1 MADVDRNNNI
11 SDSEGEHM
19 KKSRFSAVLNF
30 FNDII
35 GKTSSI
41 PYGLDHTNGPNRRFS
56 ATLRRKKRQTS
67 APDISISVTSDG
79 ENNRHRKLAPKNSSP
94 ASLNLPRARMQ
105 RPALSTNS
113 LSQADVAEAWL
124 RPTRHR
130 SYRSNGGINYH
141 QSDLSL
147 DSFAS
152 STSSRL
158 NLTGGTLDRHTRSR
172 SKNLTVRFSIDDL
185 HKKEQ
190 ATMKRSF
197 SNSADLRKPNQVQV
211 DDALAALKNLDD
223 NLKTQSEGNLIHV
236 GAFVCSVERSRS
248 QDKLSNGDEDVFI
261 DEQKSNQ
268 IGKQDDMKSGNLESS
283 MPAITV
289 QIDQGKIFGRQ
300 KSRRRSSSS
309 SSRESKSSSRN
320 TSKTYRNIRTRSLSN
335 EVKNGGENE
344 KGNLSKT
351 RRYSSLDLELNKNV
365 IKSKTSR
372 LSIPSGS
379 ETPDRE
385 EPITRKSSE
394 LLHDCFDTSFW
405 EDASIVSEAKIRDI
419 SENEARQVLSK
430 IDCHEKSDKHMSK
443 EITCNVRDKIRAYTG
458 RNFKVIVNT
467 LIGGLVRPSTHD
479 TVGVT
484 VKGMTDS
491 KNDRFVVTAFE
502 KDDMF
507 ISVTC
512 VLMKI
517 QNGTKF
523 VTNIEEKALGS
534 AK

>member
-11 SDSEGEHM
+11 SDNEGEHM

-41 PYGLDHTNGPNRRFS
+41 PYGLDHSNAPNRRFS

-67 APDISISVTSDG
+67 APDISVSDTSDS
-79 ENNRHRKLAPKNSSP
+79 ENKHQKLAPKNSMP

-113 LSQADVAEAWL
+113 LSQADVDEGWL

-130 SYRSNGGINYH
+130 SYQSNGSINYH

-158 NLTGGTLDRHTRSR
+158 NLMGGTLDRHTKSR
-172 SKNLTVRFSIDDL
+172 SKNLTVRFSVDEL
-185 HKKEQ
+185 HKKDQ
-190 ATMKRSF
+190 VSMKRSF
-197 SNSADLRKPNQVQV
+197 SNSADLRKPNQAQV
-211 DDALAALKNLDD
+211 DDALAVLKNLDE
-223 NLKTQSEGNLIHV
+223 NLKSQSEGNLIHV
-236 GAFVCSVERSRS
+236 GSFVCSVERSKS
-248 QDKLSNGDEDVFI
+248 QLALSNGNDDVFV
-261 DEQKSNQ
+261 EERKSGK
-268 IGKQDDMKSGNLESS
+268 IGKQNDEMSGNRDKDL
-283 MPAITV
+283 PAITV
-289 QIDQGKIFGRQ
+289 QIDHKKVFGEK

-309 SSRESKSSSRN
+309 SSREFKSSSRN
-320 TSKTYRNIRTRSLSN
+320 TSSKMHRPRTKSLSN
-335 EVKNGGENE
+335 EAKNGGEN
-344 KGNLSKT
+344 KLGNWSKT

-365 IKSKTSR
+365 MKSKTSR
-372 LSIPSGS
+372 LSVPLGS

-394 LLHDCFDTSFW
+394 LLHECFDTTFW

-419 SENEARQVLSK
+419 SENEARQVLSR

-467 LIGGLVRPSTHD
+467 LIGGLIRPSAHD

-517 QNGTKF
+517 QNGTKAT
-523 VTNIEEKALGS
+523 TNFDQKARDD
-534 AK
+534 AN